1 MFALPPRS
9 LLGLGLLGFCVFLSE
24 GAVSDWSAV
33 YLENVLGS
41 PSAIAAAGYASYALA
56 MAGMRFG
63 GDALTAR
70 FGPMVVVLAGGLLAA
85 SGMAAVVL
93 IASIP
98 VAVIGF
104 ACVGLGLA
112 AGFPIAISAAGRTPG
127 TAPAAAIGAVATA
140 SYAGLLLGPPII
152 GFIADS
158 AGLRA
163 GLAFVAALM
172 PCQRPARGDR
182 APVAAGCAIDVGFLP
197 RKSAI
202 FSQQRDRMAGRLD
215 EARIGSRRGDESLSV
230 CHAVLEGGISA
241 VEQLEADVCV
251 VGAGF
256 AGLTAAWR
264 LHQAGRKVAVLEARD
279 RVGGR
284 VWTVFQADGTQI
296 DRGGA
301 WFGPGE
307 DRAYA
312 LAAEMGC
319 TTYPTW
325 YKGAQIFMQH
335 GKPMPL
341 DENALLRINPLDLA
355 EVAAAAAEVDEM
367 AKKVNLEAPWSG
379 RQAREWD
386 TQTLAGWFA
395 SNMDEGVGR
404 KILETL
410 SAEVSR
416 LRSRRDLSCSARSIS
431 STRTGA
437 CRA

>member
-1 MFALPPRS
+1 M
-9 LLGLGLLGFCVFLSE
+9 
-24 GAVSDWSAV
+24 
-33 YLENVLGS
+33 
-41 PSAIAAAGYASYALA
+41 
-56 MAGMRFG
+56 
-63 GDALTAR
+63 
-70 FGPMVVVLAGGLLAA
+70 
-85 SGMAAVVL
+85 
-93 IASIP
+93 
-98 VAVIGF
+98 
-104 ACVGLGLA
+104 
-112 AGFPIAISAAGRTPG
+112 
-127 TAPAAAIGAVATA
+127 
-140 SYAGLLLGPPII
+140 
-152 GFIADS
+152 
-158 AGLRA
+158 
-163 GLAFVAALM
+163 
-172 PCQRPARGDR
+172 
-182 APVAAGCAIDVGFLP
+182 
-197 RKSAI
+197 
-202 FSQQRDRMAGRLD
+202 
-215 EARIGSRRGDESLSV
+215 
-230 CHAVLEGGISA
+230 
-241 VEQLEADVCV
+241 EQLEADVCV

-335 GKPMPL
+335 GQPMPL

-386 TQTLAGWFA
+386 TQTLAAMVRQQHGRRRRPQ
-395 SNMDEGVGR
+395 DPGDIVGR
-404 KILETL
+404 
-410 SAEVSR
+410 SHC
-416 LRSRRDLSCSARSIS
+416 LRSRRDLTARRALSRPFERGPAELDRHQGRS
-431 STRTGA
+431 STGPRCWGHPGGPQCHPRPFGRRGA
-437 CRA
+437 AASAGARHRLGRGSRQGHGQ